1 LLSGRASAS
10 GRDGAVV
17 RPAVGAVVAAI
28 CALMVA
34 AGWSASLGGGRLLD
48 GRG

>member
-1 LLSGRASAS
+1 L
-10 GRDGAVV
+10 V
-17 RPAVGAVVAAI
+17 RPAAGVVVAAI
-28 CALMVA
+28 CAWMFA